1 MMKLGSGTE
10 NGTSGKERCL
20 NFTLIE
26 LLVVIAII
34 AILAGLLL
42 PALNK
47 ARESARG
54 ASCTSNMKQM
64 GLLSHQYSNENDDFI
79 VPCYADYEDGSAAF
93 DGLLWSYLHPG
104 DGVQIAGV
112 STLGR
117 SRKYVQ
123 SPFHCPSHWIVV
135 AASDGYRS
143 FCANHRVMIYTQG
156 STNAPLKLSRITLPS
171 DRFQV
176 VENHRRI
183 DRKNYAFIGTNL
195 TESYPGKPGTLPE
208 PVANRGIH
216 NGKMGV
222 LCADG
227 HSMLVNPFSYTEE
240 YTKYWIPT
248 LYNSK

>member
-1 MMKLGSGTE
+1 MKLFSETG
-10 NGTSGKERCL
+10 NGFPGRDVRLK
-20 NFTLIE
+20 FTLIE
-26 LLVVIAII
+26 LLVVVAII
-34 AILAGLLL
+34 TILAGLLL

-54 ASCTSNMKQM
+54 AACTSNIKQM
-64 GLLSHQYSNENDDFI
+64 GLLSQQYSNENDDFI
-79 VPCYADYEDGSAAF
+79 VPCFGDYEDASAAF
-93 DGLLWSYLHPG
+93 DGLLWPYLHPG

-135 AASDGYRS
+135 PASDGYRS

-156 STNAPLKLSRITLPS
+156 TTKSPLKLTKITLAS

-227 HSMLVNPFSYTEE
+227 HAVQVNPFSYTEE

>member
-1 MMKLGSGTE
+1 
-10 NGTSGKERCL
+10 
-20 NFTLIE
+20 
-26 LLVVIAII
+26 
-34 AILAGLLL
+34 
-42 PALNK
+42 
-47 ARESARG
+47 
-54 ASCTSNMKQM
+54 M
-64 GLLSHQYSNENDDFI
+64 GLLSQQYSNENDDFI
-79 VPCYADYEDGSAAF
+79 VPCYGDYEDASAAF
-93 DGLLWSYLHPG
+93 DGLLWPYLHPG

-135 AASDGYRS
+135 PASDGYRS

-156 STNAPLKLSRITLPS
+156 TTKSPLKLTKITLAS

-227 HSMLVNPFSYTEE
+227 HAVQVNPFSYTEE

>member
-1 MMKLGSGTE
+1 MKLFSETG
-10 NGTSGKERCL
+10 NGFPGRDVRLK
-20 NFTLIE
+20 FTLIE
-26 LLVVIAII
+26 LLVVVAII

-54 ASCTSNMKQM
+54 AACTSNIKQM
-64 GLLSHQYSNENDDFI
+64 GLLSQQYSNENDDFI
-79 VPCYADYEDGSAAF
+79 VPCFGDYEDASAAF
-93 DGLLWSYLHPG
+93 DGLLWPYLHPG

-135 AASDGYRS
+135 PASDGYRS

-156 STNAPLKLSRITLPS
+156 TTKSPLKLTKITLAS

-183 DRKNYAFIGTNL
+183 DRKNYAFIGSNL

-227 HSMLVNPFSYTEE
+227 HAVQVNPFSYTEE

>member
-1 MMKLGSGTE
+1 MKLFSETG
-10 NGTSGKERCL
+10 NGFPGRDVRLKL
-20 NFTLIE
+20 TLIE
-26 LLVVIAII
+26 LLVVVAII

-54 ASCTSNMKQM
+54 AACTSNIKQM
-64 GLLSHQYSNENDDFI
+64 GLLSQQYSNENDDFI
-79 VPCYADYEDGSAAF
+79 VPCFGDYEDASAAF
-93 DGLLWSYLHPG
+93 DGLLWPYLHPG

-135 AASDGYRS
+135 PASDGYRS

-156 STNAPLKLSRITLPS
+156 TTKSPLKLTKITLAS

-227 HSMLVNPFSYTEE
+227 HAVQVNPFSYTEE

>member
-1 MMKLGSGTE
+1 MKLFSETG
-10 NGTSGKERCL
+10 NGFPGRDVRLK
-20 NFTLIE
+20 FTLIE
-26 LLVVIAII
+26 LLVVVAII
-34 AILAGLLL
+34 TILAGLLL

-54 ASCTSNMKQM
+54 AACTSNIKQM
-64 GLLSHQYSNENDDFI
+64 GLLSQQYSNENDDFI
-79 VPCYADYEDGSAAF
+79 VPCFGDYEDASAAF
-93 DGLLWSYLHPG
+93 DGLLWPYLHPG
-104 DGVQIAGV
+104 DGGQIAGV

-135 AASDGYRS
+135 PASDGYRS

-156 STNAPLKLSRITLPS
+156 TTKSPLKLTKITLAS

-227 HSMLVNPFSYTEE
+227 HAVQVNPFSYTEE

>member
-1 MMKLGSGTE
+1 MKLFSETG
-10 NGTSGKERCL
+10 NGFPGRDVRLK
-20 NFTLIE
+20 FTLIE
-26 LLVVIAII
+26 LLVVVAII

-54 ASCTSNMKQM
+54 AACTSNIKQM
-64 GLLSHQYSNENDDFI
+64 GLLSQQYSNENDDFI
-79 VPCYADYEDGSAAF
+79 VPCYGDYEAASAAF
-93 DGLLWSYLHPG
+93 DGLLWPYLHPG

-135 AASDGYRS
+135 PASDGYRS

-156 STNAPLKLSRITLPS
+156 TTKSPLKLTKITLAS

-227 HSMLVNPFSYTEE
+227 HAVQVNPFSYTEE

>member
-1 MMKLGSGTE
+1 MKLFSEMENRFSGR
-10 NGTSGKERCL
+10 GACL
-20 NFTLIE
+20 KFTLIE
-26 LLVVIAII
+26 LLIVVAII

-42 PALNK
+42 PALNR

-54 ASCTSNMKQM
+54 AACTSNIKQM
-64 GLLSHQYSNENDDFI
+64 GLFSHQYSNENDDFI

-93 DGLLWSYLHPG
+93 DGLLWAYLYAG

-112 STLGR
+112 SKLGR
-117 SRKYVQ
+117 TRRYQQ

-135 AASDGYRS
+135 ATSDGYRS
-143 FCANHRVMIYTQG
+143 FCANSRVMIYTQG
-156 STNAPLKLSRITLPS
+156 TTNSPLKLSKVTLPS
-171 DRFQV
+171 ERFQV
-176 VENHRRI
+176 AENHRRI
-183 DRKNYAFIGTNL
+183 DRKNYSFIGTNL

-208 PVANRGIH
+208 PVENRGIH

-222 LCADG
+222 LCVDG
-227 HSMLVNPFSYTEE
+227 HSMQVNPFSYTNE